1 MCLELPNCFVND
13 SSPFYI
19 DISAIVSHLPTVKVS
34 IRKHSNHTQIMVLCV
49 VLIMSHSCTLYIYIY
64 VRFYLFVLVA
74 FSSESSLCIF
84 TILFKIGCLAA
95 VAYSATVNTVITI
108 KM

>member
-1 MCLELPNCFVND
+1 MV
-13 SSPFYI
+13 
-19 DISAIVSHLPTVKVS
+19 
-34 IRKHSNHTQIMVLCV
+34 VLCV
-49 VLIMSHSCTLYIYIY
+49 VLIMSLSCILYIY
-64 VRFYLFVLVA
+64 VRLFFIFVLVA

-84 TILFKIGCLAA
+84 TILFNMGRLVA

>member
-1 MCLELPNCFVND
+1 M
-13 SSPFYI
+13 
-19 DISAIVSHLPTVKVS
+19 
-34 IRKHSNHTQIMVLCV
+34 MVLYV
-49 VLIMSHSCTLYIYIY
+49 VLIMSLS
-64 VRFYLFVLVA
+64 FFLFVLVA

-84 TILFKIGCLAA
+84 TILFKMGCLAAVAYSATVNTVITINMGCLAA

>member
-1 MCLELPNCFVND
+1 M
-13 SSPFYI
+13 
-19 DISAIVSHLPTVKVS
+19 
-34 IRKHSNHTQIMVLCV
+34 V
-49 VLIMSHSCTLYIYIY
+49 VLGVVFIMSLSCILYIY
-64 VRFYLFVLVA
+64 VSFFLFVFVA

-84 TILFKIGCLAA
+84 TILFKMGCLTA